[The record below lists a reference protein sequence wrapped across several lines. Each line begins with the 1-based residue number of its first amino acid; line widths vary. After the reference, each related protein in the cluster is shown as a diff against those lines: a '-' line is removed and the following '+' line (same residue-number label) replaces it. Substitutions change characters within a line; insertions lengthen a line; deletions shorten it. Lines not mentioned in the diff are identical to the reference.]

1 MRWMVAAAGVAA
13 VGAVAWA
20 AVPPVVFPPA
30 NPFSEPKRVL
40 GKILF
45 WDEQLSSH
53 NTVSCGTCHAP
64 EVGGSDPRLARN
76 PGNDLVLNT
85 ADDILGSLGVIRAN
99 AGQNYERDP
108 VFGVNPRITG
118 RAANSVINAALV
130 PELFWDGRATA
141 VFRDPDTNAVLI
153 SNWGALENQAI
164 APPLSDVEM
173 GHTGITWAD
182 VRTKLARVNPLDLA
196 TSVPPDVA
204 AVLASR
210 PSYGDLFQAAFGD
223 PQITTAR
230 VAMAIATYERTL
242 ISDQAPLDRFRA
254 GDTNAMTAQEQA
266 GLVAFTS
273 TAGRCGVCHSST
285 IGTFTDTSFRAI
297 GLRPPAEDPGRQLV
311 TGLVGDRGKFKV
323 PGLRNVGLKRSYMHN
338 GMFSTLTEVVGFYAR
353 SPGAP
358 AGFSDN
364 RDPIIAQIALPFQQ
378 QADIVAFLSNALTDP
393 RVRDETFPFD
403 RPVLVTDRAA
413 DMPASV
419 GGGVAGTGGVI
430 PAMIAEQPPMVGNVD
445 FRLGV
450 DGVPPGA
457 TARLGVSANPPVSG
471 VIVPDRLLDAVT
483 ANGTGTATVLW
494 PLHAWSVAAGQTVYV
509 QWFVADANAPGGE
522 SVSGAASLTFFCGL
536 YGCPTVCLADYNH
549 DEGVD
554 GDDVIAFFADWDV
567 GEPGADVNQDGG
579 VDGDDAIEFFAH
591 WDAGC

>member
-1 MRWMVAAAGVAA
+1 V
-13 VGAVAWA
+13 
-20 AVPPVVFPPA
+20 
-30 NPFSEPKRVL
+30 
-40 GKILF
+40 
-45 WDEQLSSH
+45 
-53 NTVSCGTCHAP
+53 
-64 EVGGSDPRLARN
+64 
-76 PGNDLVLNT
+76 
-85 ADDILGSLGVIRAN
+85 
-99 AGQNYERDP
+99 
-108 VFGVNPRITG
+108 
-118 RAANSVINAALV
+118 
-130 PELFWDGRATA
+130 
-141 VFRDPDTNAVLI
+141 
-153 SNWGALENQAI
+153 
-164 APPLSDVEM
+164 
-173 GHTGITWAD
+173 
-182 VRTKLARVNPLDLA
+182 
-196 TSVPPDVA
+196 
-204 AVLASR
+204 
-210 PSYGDLFQAAFGD
+210 
-223 PQITTAR
+223 
-230 VAMAIATYERTL
+230 
-242 ISDQAPLDRFRA
+242 
-254 GDTNAMTAQEQA
+254 
-266 GLVAFTS
+266 
-273 TAGRCGVCHSST
+273 
-285 IGTFTDTSFRAI
+285 
-297 GLRPPAEDPGRQLV
+297 
-311 TGLVGDRGKFKV
+311 
-323 PGLRNVGLKRSYMHN
+323 
-338 GMFSTLTEVVGFYAR
+338 
-353 SPGAP
+353 
-358 AGFSDN
+358 GFSDN

-457 TARLGVSANPPVSG
+457 AARLGVSVNPPVSG

-554 GDDVIAFFADWDV
+554 GDDVIAFFADWDA
-567 GEPGADVNQDGG
+567 GEAGADVNQDGG
-579 VDGDDAIEFFAH
+579 VDGDDVIEFFAH